1 MTVLRLQNVIVV
13 FLHKDSSY
21 VAAAFAWGHRCPGH
35 LKARSKRLHVLI
47 HFPDEWVEDR
57 HGCDV
62 LFVPMA
68 LAFIGG
74 ASLRAHQC
82 LGRPDPFRHV
92 RHVQAMTV
100 NLLVQVLAA
109 LLLYAEAMRL
119 AGRIKSEG
127 LQFTTIITLAG
138 NLHV

>member
-1 MTVLRLQNVIVV
+1 MSIRMAVLRLQNVIVV

-21 VAAAFAWGHRCPGH
+21 VAAAFAWGHRC
-35 LKARSKRLHVLI
+35 LAASRRARRVCTSSSI
-47 HFPDEWVEDR
+47 
-57 HGCDV
+57 
-62 LFVPMA
+62 VPMA

-82 LGRPDPFRHV
+82 LGRPGPFRHV

-100 NLLVQVLAA
+100 DLLVQVLAA